1 MKRSEVVYVNMAA
14 ATILPI
20 TGERSD
26 DYDRHRGLQDQ
37 QLSVYVFQSIELGR
51 DGGSELW
58 KGVQC
63 DFDS

>member
-1 MKRSEVVYVNMAA
+1 MGA

>member
-1 MKRSEVVYVNMAA
+1 MKGSEVVYVNMAA
-14 ATILPI
+14 ANTLPI
-20 TGERSD
+20 TGEGSD